1 MEFYY
6 QISELKQVIE
16 ELVEERKK
24 MEEKYEKKE

>member
-16 ELVEERKK
+16 ELVVERKM